1 MGHFMSASDFPVE
14 GAAVPAAVPGV
25 GWSDHRSF
33 WEQGYDAVMVTDTAP
48 FRYAEY
54 HTPDDLPDRMTPTA
68 FARVVHGLQAV
79 ARGLAGIR

>member
-1 MGHFMSASDFPVE
+1 MRASDFPIE

-48 FRYAEY
+48 FRYPEY
-54 HTPDDLPDRMTPTA
+54 HTSDDLPDRMNPRD
-68 FARVVHGLQAV
+68 FARAVHGLLAV
-79 ARGLAGIR
+79 VSGLAE